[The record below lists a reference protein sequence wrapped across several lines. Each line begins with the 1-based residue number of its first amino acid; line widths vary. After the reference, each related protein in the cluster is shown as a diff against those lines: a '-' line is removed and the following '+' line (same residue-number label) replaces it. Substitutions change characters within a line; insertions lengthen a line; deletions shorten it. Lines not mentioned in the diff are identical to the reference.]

1 MTWPIVDTLRL
12 LARRFGPGAGGE
24 TERLRATLAEY
35 TRGWPPG
42 HFYSPIPSLEQVRER
57 EARIW
62 PPPPRTLAG
71 IDLREAQQLELL
83 DRLVPYYA
91 EQPWTDERREG
102 LRYQFDNPN
111 FSYGESIFL
120 YALLRHLKPARMIE
134 IGSGHSSCATLDTN
148 DRFLDG
154 SMKVTFIEPYP
165 QLLESLMLPGDRAS
179 VEMVASAVQD
189 VPTDSYASLEAG
201 DVLFVDSTHVAKV
214 GSDVNHIL
222 FEVLPSLRSGV
233 YVHFHDIYFPFEYPK
248 EWVYQGRAWNEAYVL
263 RAFLQHNDAYE
274 IVLFGSFLSAFHR
287 PWLAERMPL
296 VARNPGSS
304 LWLRKR

>member
-1 MTWPIVDTLRL
+1 
-12 LARRFGPGAGGE
+12 
-24 TERLRATLAEY
+24 
-35 TRGWPPG
+35 
-42 HFYSPIPSLEQVRER
+42 
-57 EARIW
+57 
-62 PPPPRTLAG
+62 
-71 IDLREAQQLELL
+71 
-83 DRLVPYYA
+83 
-91 EQPWTDERREG
+91 
-102 LRYQFDNPN
+102 
-111 FSYGESIFL
+111 
-120 YALLRHLKPARMIE
+120 
-134 IGSGHSSCATLDTN
+134 
-148 DRFLDG
+148 
-154 SMKVTFIEPYP
+154 
-165 QLLESLMLPGDRAS
+165 
-179 VEMVASAVQD
+179 
-189 VPTDSYASLEAG
+189 
-201 DVLFVDSTHVAKV
+201 VDSTHVAKV